1 MRARVLSVFRAAGFV
16 GALLCCADLSAQDG
30 SYDDHF
36 GNYLPGRT
44 LHQSLEDS
52 LEGAY
57 ALAVLPDGR
66 LVLAGSYQ
74 AIRLGASGVPDAG
87 FGNGAF
93 DVDGVFAVQP
103 FGPTTGFLDIVA
115 VLRQADGKLLFAGSA
130 EATDFRMHY
139 VVCRT
144 STDGQL
150 DAGYGNAGCTSYQVE
165 AGTSANGAAA
175 ALDAAGR
182 VVLVGDGYF
191 SFGEKMV
198 VVRFRT
204 DGLLDTAFG
213 TNGRSVILRFG
224 EIGGSGNYDKAEGIA
239 IDRDGRIVV
248 VGDTGPANV
257 HDFAIARLRAD
268 GLLDTTFGDGGARIV
283 DFAGQHETDVAYAV
297 ALQRNGRILVAG
309 YATYGVAQ
317 PAMAVLGLTSE
328 GDIDASFGNLDGRW
342 VVWPYSSS
350 NYAFATAIVV
360 QQDGR
365 IVLGG
370 YAQNPY
376 GGEETG
382 QDMVIARLQADGYG
396 LDTGFATSGVFLGGF
411 DLGTTAG
418 NSNDDRL
425 HALGLQG
432 NRIIGVGT
440 ARANWPNSSFVAIR
454 LNEDRLFGDGWETP

>member
-1 MRARVLSVFRAAGFV
+1 MRARLLSAFRAAGFAGALSCCV
-16 GALLCCADLSAQDG
+16 GASAQDG

-66 LVLAGSYQ
+66 LVLAGSSQ
-74 AIRLGASGVPDAG
+74 AIRLGESGVPDAG
-87 FGNGAF
+87 FGNDAF

-103 FGPTTGFLDIVA
+103 FGTATGFLAIEA

-130 EATDFRMHY
+130 EATDLRMHY

-144 STDGQL
+144 SADGQL
-150 DAGYGNAGCTSYQVE
+150 DAGYGDAGCASYQVE
-165 AGTSANGAAA
+165 AGTSANATAA
-175 ALDAAGR
+175 ALDDAGR

-191 SFGEKMV
+191 SFGAKMV
-198 VVRFRT
+198 VVRFRS
-204 DGLLDTAFG
+204 DGLLDTSFG

-239 IDRDGRIVV
+239 IDLDGSIVV

-283 DFAGQHETDVAYAV
+283 DFAGQQETDVAYAV
-297 ALQRNGRILVAG
+297 TFQRNGRILVAG
-309 YATYGVAQ
+309 YASYAGTQPGMALLGVT
-317 PAMAVLGLTSE
+317 PD
-328 GDIDASFGNLDGRW
+328 GDVDVAFGNLGGRSI
-342 VVWPYSSS
+342 VWPFASS
-350 NYAFATAIVV
+350 NYAFATALAV

-370 YAQNPY
+370 YALNPA
-376 GGEETG
+376 GGDATG
-382 QDMVIARLQADGYG
+382 QDMAIVRLHADGSG
-396 LDTGFATSGVFLGGF
+396 PDTGFASSGVFTGGF
-411 DLGTTAG
+411 DLGTEGET
-418 NSNDDRL
+418 SNDDRL
-425 HALGLQG
+425 HALRLQG
-432 NRIIGVGT
+432 NRIIAVGG
-440 ARANWPNSSFVAIR
+440 ARANWPNSSFAAIR
-454 LNEDRLFGDGWETP
+454 LNEDRLFEDGWESP